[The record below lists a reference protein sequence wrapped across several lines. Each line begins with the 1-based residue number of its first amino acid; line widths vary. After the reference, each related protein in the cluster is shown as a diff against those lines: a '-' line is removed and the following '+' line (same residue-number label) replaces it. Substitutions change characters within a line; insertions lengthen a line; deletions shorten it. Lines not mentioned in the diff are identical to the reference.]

1 MELAENGNGL
11 LYRVEHVEKKVESPA
26 GELTILSD
34 VSFAV
39 EPGEAL
45 AIVGSSGSGKSTLL
59 HVLGTLDRAT
69 SGKVYFEGQDL
80 SALNEAQAAHFR
92 NKELGFVFQFHHLLP
107 EFTTVENVAMQAI
120 IAGTPKAKALKLA
133 EESLER
139 VGLAHRRDHHVT
151 TLSGGER
158 QRAAIA
164 RATLLCPKVLLADE
178 PTGNLDEKTGSLV
191 VDVLRGLNRD
201 LGMTLI
207 IVTHN
212 RELAASLDRSLELRS
227 GELYAQNSF

>member
-34 VSFAV
+34 VSFTV

-92 NKELGFVFQFHHLLP
+92 NRELGFVFQFHHLLP

-133 EESLER
+133 PNHFLNYSEYSLLFLES
-139 VGLAHRRDHHVT
+139 
-151 TLSGGER
+151 
-158 QRAAIA
+158 
-164 RATLLCPKVLLADE
+164 P
-178 PTGNLDEKTGSLV
+178 
-191 VDVLRGLNRD
+191 
-201 LGMTLI
+201 
-207 IVTHN
+207 
-212 RELAASLDRSLELRS
+212 
-227 GELYAQNSF
+227 F

>member
-1 MELAENGNGL
+1 MEFAENGNGL

-34 VSFAV
+34 VSFTV

-80 SALNEAQAAHFR
+80 SALNEAQSAHFR
-92 NKELGFVFQFHHLLP
+92 NRELGFVFQFHHLLP